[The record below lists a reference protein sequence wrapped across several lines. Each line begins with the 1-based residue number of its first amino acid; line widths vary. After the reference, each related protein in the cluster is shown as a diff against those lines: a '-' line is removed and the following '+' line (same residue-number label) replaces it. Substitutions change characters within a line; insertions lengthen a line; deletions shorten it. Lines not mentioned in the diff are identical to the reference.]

1 MVKLEVLQKRIEK
14 AREYL
19 KFLEDVNKN
28 YNIEEFV
35 KDKMLYGSTERFL
48 HLTIEALIDIGNH
61 IISDEDLGKVD
72 RYRDIPIILY
82 KNNYL
87 DENMKDIFIKIIGFR
102 NILVH
107 DYLDI
112 DKKRVYEILNQ
123 NLSDLKLILQKYANF
138 L

>member
-1 MVKLEVLQKRIEK
+1 MFNCCFKKWG
-14 AREYL
+14 
-19 KFLEDVNKN
+19 NSKN
-28 YNIEEFV
+28 YNVEEFV

-61 IISDEDLGKVD
+61 IISDKDLGKVD
-72 RYRDIPIILY
+72 RYRDIPIVLY

-112 DKKRVYEILNQ
+112 DKKRVYEILNE

>member
-1 MVKLEVLQKRIEK
+1 
-14 AREYL
+14 
-19 KFLEDVNKN
+19 
-28 YNIEEFV
+28 
-35 KDKMLYGSTERFL
+35 MLYGSTERFL

-61 IISDEDLGKVD
+61 IISDKDLGKVD
-72 RYRDIPIILY
+72 RYRDIPIVLY

-112 DKKRVYEILNQ
+112 DKKRVYEILNE